1 MELKG
6 KTALIT
12 GGASGLGEATA
23 RRFVKAGANVVL
35 VDIQDDKGKALVAD
49 LGSNKALY
57 VKTDI
62 TKTADIEACLKAAMD
77 KFGAVHILINNAGM
91 SAGEKTIGKKGPY
104 NMDNFKKVVNLNLI
118 AAFDIL
124 SKSAWE
130 MAKNTPNEDGE
141 KGVIVNTASVAAFD
155 GQVGQAAYAATK
167 AAVVGMTLPVARDLM
182 KEGIRICTI
191 CPGIMMTPMMAALS
205 QDVQDSLAKQ
215 IPFPSRLGKSDEYA
229 MLAEQIVVNSYLNG
243 ETIRM
248 DGAIRMAPK

>member
-35 VDIQDDKGKALVAD
+35 VDIQENLGKALATE
-49 LGSNKALY
+49 LGAQAMF

-62 TKTADIEACLKAAMD
+62 TNTADIEACLKAAMD

-130 MAKNTPNEDGE
+130 MAKNAPNADGE
-141 KGVIVNTASVAAFD
+141 KGVIVNTGSVAAYD
-155 GQVGQAAYAATK
+155 GQIGQAAYAATK
-167 AAVVGMTLPVARDLM
+167 AAVVGMTLPVARDLS

-191 CPGIMMTPMMAALS
+191 CPGIMITPMMAALPEET
-205 QDVQDSLAKQ
+205 QKSLGLQ
-215 IPFPSRLGKSDEYA
+215 VPFPNRLGKPDEFA

>member
-1 MELKG
+1 MDLKG

-23 RRFVKAGANVVL
+23 RRFINAGANVVL
-35 VDIQDDKGKALVAD
+35 IDIQDEKGSALAKELGAKAM
-49 LGSNKALY
+49 Y
-57 VKTDI
+57 VRTDI
-62 TKTADIEACLKAAMD
+62 TKTEDIEAAIKAAMD
-77 KFGAVHILINNAGM
+77 KFGAIHILINNAGM
-91 SAGEKTIGKKGPY
+91 SAGEKTISKKGPY

-118 AAFDIL
+118 AAFDML

-141 KGVIVNTASVAAFD
+141 KGVIVNTGSVAAFD
-155 GQVGQAAYAATK
+155 AQVGQAAYGATK

-191 CPGIMMTPMMAALS
+191 CPGIMMTPMMAALP
-205 QDVQDSLAKQ
+205 QDVQDSLGKQ
-215 IPFPSRLGKSDEYA
+215 VPFPNRLGKADEYA
-229 MLAEQIVVNSYLNG
+229 MLAEHIVVNPYLNG